1 MCCRRIATTII
12 AFSLATFLPAATT
25 LPLPS
30 HGDTVR
36 LIITGDAGASHSRL
50 REGIL
55 AVQKSKPL
63 DGIML
68 VGDNF
73 YPCGVRSV
81 EDPQWAKITDHFG
94 PAQVPI
100 FAILGNHD
108 FGNPDPDGKLP
119 ALCAAAASNP
129 SAQVEATG
137 RIPEWHLPARSYR
150 LRGVFADFFM
160 ADTEPVAMNWSE
172 PRFGS
177 EASAAVKKRL
187 QQALHE
193 SAAHWKIV
201 VGHHTIYS
209 SGVHG
214 RVNGFDQS
222 HMRLMLPMLEQER
235 VDLYVCGHD
244 HDMELIGDLS
254 AHGAPLFL
262 ISGAGSGLD
271 EMKVRKAQGEPPT
284 VFPPLPPKPFY
295 GFALLELTKTTM
307 SVSFYDEHGT
317 LEGGPF
323 VMRKP

>member
-1 MCCRRIATTII
+1 MNCRRIAVII
-12 AFSLATFLPAATT
+12 AFSLAASLPAATT
-25 LPLPS
+25 LPLPA
-30 HGDTVR
+30 HGETVR

-50 REGIL
+50 RAGIL
-55 AVQKSKPL
+55 ALQKEKPI
-63 DGIML
+63 DGIVL

-73 YPCGVRSV
+73 YPCGVGSV
-81 EDPQWAKITDHFG
+81 DDPQWTKITEHFG

-119 ALCAAAASNP
+119 PLCAAAVSNP
-129 SAQVEATG
+129 SAQVEATA

-160 ADTEPVAMNWSE
+160 VDTEPVAMNWSE

-177 EASAAVKKRL
+177 ETSAAVQQRL
-187 QQALHE
+187 RQSLHE

-222 HMRLMLPMLEQER
+222 HMRLMLPMLESER
-235 VDLYVCGHD
+235 VDLYICGHD
-244 HDMELIGDLS
+244 HDMELIGDLT
-254 AHGAPLFL
+254 AKTRPLFL

-271 EMKVRKAQGEPPT
+271 EMKVRKAHGEPPT
-284 VFPPLPPKPFY
+284 VFPLPQPKPFF

-307 SVSFYDEHGT
+307 SVSFYDEHGA
-317 LEGGPF
+317 LKGGPF
-323 VMRKP
+323 VVRKP